1 MISKI
6 LLDSLDDRSTAF
18 LQEAVS
24 NPKILQHSDFSLL
37 AFFGVTCEQISS
49 VREAL
54 FIQGLESQLSKDC
67 PYCTLV
73 DAGVGNQTNQSYWL
87 SFRCGVDVQE
97 LALQELSNG
106 GISSCDERHL
116 IRMIAALPSR
126 YTLLIRSR

>member
-1 MISKI
+1 MIFKI
-6 LLDSLDDRSTAF
+6 LLDSLDERSSSF

-24 NPKILQHSDFSLL
+24 NPKILQHNDFALL
-37 AFFGVTCEQISS
+37 AFFGVTGEQISA

-54 FIQGLESQLSKDC
+54 FIHSLESQLSNDC

-73 DAGVGNQTNQSYWL
+73 DADVGNQTTQSYWL
-87 SFRCGVDVQE
+87 SFRCGVNVQE
-97 LALQELSNG
+97 LALQEFSNG
-106 GISSCDERHL
+106 AISSSDELHL